1 MNREKLYELVK
12 EDVVKSSAY
21 PSVIMNYLANI
32 EPPIDFRLGGAIS
45 ECFDENEEL
54 SPPDSEVKYFARVV
68 GDAVLPKGRAIKY
81 FSSEFKLIGGYEGSH
96 TLNYVNLCGSE
107 LTIEKP
113 LPIDLLALEN
123 NSKADIKLKEK
134 SVHGVVLSAI
144 SLYGENCEVRMNAE
158 VEDKIEYGFAL
169 VVRGGNNRA
178 ELDLRKLDIK
188 KFNLVFNHSG
198 ENNYVH
204 VKLNENTEVE
214 SMFWNSEIE
223 GVKIILEGGGEANVE
238 EIINSGVDFERR

>member
-12 EDVVKSSAY
+12 EEVVKSSAY
-21 PSVIMNYLANI
+21 PDVIVNYLANI

-68 GDAVLPKGRAIKY
+68 GDACLPKGRAIKY

-107 LTIEKP
+107 LTMEKP

-144 SLYGENCEVRMNAE
+144 SLYGENCEVKMIAE
-158 VEDKIEYGFAL
+158 VEDKVEYSFAL

-178 ELDLRKLDIK
+178 ELDLRKLDVK

-198 ENNYVH
+198 KNNYVH
-204 VKLNENTEVE
+204 IKLNENTEVE

-223 GVKIILEGGGEANVE
+223 GVKIILEGGSNAQVS